1 VKDNKIL
8 LTDKII
14 NLVLGDNSLKGMN
27 KWEVLIEK
35 YPETIDFVD
44 MEEQY
49 YMLIADYKNKVD
61 DMKKRES
68 NVIPDSNKPI
78 INRYDNSMILNY
90 THCEFHPTMIIGIIA
105 GNIPFANHNQGPR
118 NIFQYAN

>member
-1 VKDNKIL
+1 M
-8 LTDKII
+8 
-14 NLVLGDNSLKGMN
+14 LGDKSLKGMN
-27 KWEVLIEK
+27 KWEALIEK
-35 YPETIDFVD
+35 YPETIDYVD

-49 YMLIADYKNKVD
+49 YMLVAEYKNKVL

-78 INRYDNSMILNY
+78 INRYDTSMILNY
-90 THCEFHPTMIIGIIA
+90 THCEFHPITVIGIIA